1 MTSDPTTIA
10 LRCAGAVL
18 LELPI
23 APTANGRVWVASIRS
38 APHTTIGW
46 ARQLWR
52 PDMIGWTVP
61 NSCVF
66 GTVVEFAAD
75 ITTGRRR
82 HRHPVRWYGI
92 AVAHEHDWL
101 ICHGPHPTPDTA
113 EHVASEWLRSARAYA
128 VTLHDP
134 TTDHTT
140 DQTRRP
146 ALTDERSQ
154 RSRT

>member
-1 MTSDPTTIA
+1 MTTIA

-18 LELPI
+18 LESPI
-23 APTANGRVWVASIRS
+23 VPTAQSRVWVALIRF

-52 PDMIGWTVP
+52 PDEAGWTVP
-61 NSCVF
+61 RSCVF
-66 GTVVEFAAD
+66 GTIIEFGAD

-82 HRHPVRWYGI
+82 HRGPVRWYGI

-101 ICHGPHPTPDTA
+101 ICHGPHPTPDIA
-113 EHVASEWLRSARAYA
+113 EHTASEWLQHARAYA

-134 TTDHTT
+134 TVEHNADP
-140 DQTRRP
+140 TRRP
-146 ALTDERSQ
+146 ALAGATARRGRS
-154 RSRT
+154 

>member
-23 APTANGRVWVASIRS
+23 TPSVNSRVWVASIRS
-38 APHTTIGW
+38 APHTPAGW

-52 PDMIGWTVP
+52 PDTIGWTVP
-61 NSCVF
+61 GSCVF
-66 GTVVEFAAD
+66 GTVIEFGAD

-82 HRHPVRWYGI
+82 DRRQVRWYVI
-92 AVAHEHDWL
+92 AVGHEHDWL
-101 ICHGPHPTPDTA
+101 ICHGPHPTPDIA
-113 EHVASEWLRSARAYA
+113 EQVASEWLRSARAYA

-134 TTDHTT
+134 TIDHTS
-140 DQTRRP
+140 DPTRRP
-146 ALTDERSQ
+146 ALTVDPSQ
-154 RSRT
+154 RSRP